1 MNTSVREDVAMIFAS
16 QLYSSIGFG
25 FSLEKSFNQA
35 MARLK
40 VEGIEDE
47 ECNIPELF
55 VKDGLNANDIYL
67 IKNSESD
74 IKYLK

>member
-1 MNTSVREDVAMIFAS
+1 
-16 QLYSSIGFG
+16 
-25 FSLEKSFNQA
+25 